1 MDRFQSMTAFLAV
14 VDTGGFASAARRLK
28 VSPSVVTRAVSDLE
42 ERLGVR
48 LLTRTTRFVRVT
60 EAGTAYADSCR
71 RILAELEERSEEHT
85 SELQSP
91 CNLVCRLLLEKKKR
105 PKLGSTLPVG
115 SVLIKCTAW

>member
-60 EAGTAYADSCR
+60 IAPSWETSIAASPNLQFAFFNFQFSMFGHKRWNSSA
-71 RILAELEERSEEHT
+71 HT
-85 SELQSP
+85 HDA
-91 CNLVCRLLLEKKKR
+91 R
-105 PKLGSTLPVG
+105 
-115 SVLIKCTAW
+115 